1 MTDKAPGRILI
12 VDDEE
17 SIRKLLERRL
27 SKMGHS
33 CVMAVDG
40 AEALEKFGL
49 QTFDLALTDVSMPV
63 MGGIEFTRT
72 ARQKDKAISV
82 IILTAHGD
90 METVLEA
97 LRVGAFDYHQK
108 PIEWERLAVSVGN
121 GIERTRLIRENA
133 EYMTT
138 LERKVAERTAELERK
153 NVEMGKRFLE
163 TVTALVSA
171 TEVKDKYTEGHSRRV
186 ATNAKA
192 LAEGIKLPVEDSER
206 IYIAGLLHDMG
217 KIGIPDN
224 ILLKP
229 GIFSDAERAVMQNHA
244 AFSAEILSNVEA
256 FKDIVHIVMHHHE
269 RYDGNGYPAG
279 LKGAEIPIGARV
291 LSIADLF
298 DAMTSSRPHKTR
310 ITTEEAIEEI
320 RRVAGTQVDPE
331 LADAFIGLLQQS
343 IMVTE

>member
-1 MTDKAPGRILI
+1 MTDRAPGRILI

-27 SKMGHS
+27 SKIGYS
-33 CVMAVDG
+33 CVLAADG
-40 AEALEKFGL
+40 AEALEKFRL
-49 QTFDLALTDVSMPV
+49 EPFDLALTDVSMPV
-63 MGGIEFTRT
+63 MDGMEFTRLV
-72 ARQKDKAISV
+72 RQGDSSISV

-90 METVLEA
+90 METAVKA

-108 PIEWERLAVSVGN
+108 PIEWERLVVSVTN
-121 GIERTRLIRENA
+121 GVERTRLIRENA
-133 EYMTT
+133 EYMAT
-138 LERKVAERTAELERK
+138 LEGKVADRTAELEKK
-153 NVEMGKRFLE
+153 NQELSKRFLE

-186 ATNAKA
+186 ASNARA
-192 LAEGIKLPVEDSER
+192 LALGAKLSEEDAER

-217 KIGIPDN
+217 KIGIPDK

-229 GIFSDAERAVMQNHA
+229 GLFSEAERAIMQSHA
-244 AFSAEILSNVEA
+244 TFSAEILSNVEA
-256 FKDIVHIVMHHHE
+256 FKDIVHIVLYHHE
-269 RYDGNGYPAG
+269 RYDGNGYPVG
-279 LKGAEIPIGARV
+279 LKGVDIPVGARV

-298 DAMTSSRPHKTR
+298 DAMTSSRPHKAKVKTGA
-310 ITTEEAIEEI
+310 AIEEI

-331 LADAFIGLLQQS
+331 LADVFIGLIQQN